1 MIQEPSESAYDL
13 HFQVFGISTRVT
25 WGFWVAAIVLG
36 WSYCNGW
43 DYNFSQ
49 SDIDSPGA
57 PILLVIWS
65 AAIFLSILVHELGHA
80 MVMQYFGLPAR
91 MVLYHF
97 GGLAISNNFG
107 SWDGARRGRLNA
119 KDSLLISAAGPA
131 AQLLLAMFVYGI
143 GRYLQM
149 PLELDELFQYY
160 LNIAPPEV
168 DPPSS
173 AAAFIMFNAIITP
186 SVLWALLNLLPI
198 LPMDGGNIML
208 HTMVMANIR
217 DPQRNAHLV
226 SIFVAVLVAIYCL
239 QFGDHMLGLMCF
251 VFAASNWQQLQYMSG
266 RF

>member
-1 MIQEPSESAYDL
+1 MIQEPQESAYDL
-13 HFQVFGISTRVT
+13 RFQVFGIPTRVT

-43 DYNFSQ
+43 DYTFSK

-80 MVMQYFGLPAR
+80 MVMQYYGLPTR

-97 GGLAISNNFG
+97 GGLAISNNLG
-107 SWDGARRGRLNA
+107 SWNAARRGTLNA
-119 KDSLLISAAGPA
+119 RDSLLISAAGPA

-149 PLELDELFQYY
+149 PLELDELIQSYFR
-160 LNIAPPEV
+160 IAPPVV

-208 HTMVMANIR
+208 HTLVMTKNR
-217 DPQRNAHLV
+217 DPQRNSHLV
-226 SIFVAVLVAIYCL
+226 SIFVAVLVAIYCF
-239 QFGDHMLGLMCF
+239 QFGDTMLGLMCF
-251 VFAASNWQQLQYMSG
+251 VFAASNWQQLQFMSG